1 MQLLLHNPLDYSQII
16 QENRETA
23 ETELVNCGDFLPDVV
38 LRRQRLED
46 GDGEDDFLPLV
57 VAHLYVDM
65 EKYHIL
71 SKKNNCHYQCGP
83 QKGAPDNCLVRC
95 I

>member
-57 VAHLYVDM
+57 VAYLYT
-65 EKYHIL
+65 
-71 SKKNNCHYQCGP
+71 
-83 QKGAPDNCLVRC
+83 
-95 I
+95 